1 MMNWVSAAWIARLL
15 DEHFAALSLFASQWT
30 DAAEDCVQEAILE
43 LTRLPTP
50 PENVAGWLFHVVRKR
65 AIGAYRSA
73 SRRRRHEALAARLI
87 RVATDHRETA
97 FDAEE
102 LALAL
107 DQLNDDEREVVVART
122 WGGLGFAEIALMLEI
137 STATAFRR
145 YEAGLKELRVRLES
159 RCDKTN
165 PPNRRMK

>member
-1 MMNWVSAAWIARLL
+1 MTNWVSAAWIARLL

-30 DAAEDCVQEAILE
+30 DSAEDCVQEAILE
-43 LTRLPTP
+43 LTRQPAP

-65 AIGAYRSA
+65 AVSAYRSA
-73 SRRRRHEALAARLI
+73 SRRRRHEAIAARLI
-87 RVATDHRETA
+87 RVSSDQRETK

-122 WGGLGFAEIALMLEI
+122 WGELGFAEIALMLDI

-145 YEAGLKELRVRLES
+145 YEAGLKELRKQLET
-159 RCDKTN
+159 RCKTIK
-165 PPNRRMK
+165 PPNCPTN